1 MIIGSRAQANTFPYI
16 QVNNSTSRVEHEA
29 STSKIEE
36 EQLFYF
42 LQRGIDLESA
52 ISLMVSGFCKEV
64 FSELP
69 MEFALEADRLLS
81 LKLEGSV
88 G

>member
-1 MIIGSRAQANTFPYI
+1 MK
-16 QVNNSTSRVEHEA
+16 
-29 STSKIEE
+29 SKF
-36 EQLFYF
+36 FYF

-52 ISLMVSGFCKEV
+52 VSLIISGFCREV

-69 MEFALEADRLLS
+69 MEFALEADRLLN
-81 LKLEGSV
+81 LKLEGTV

>member
-1 MIIGSRAQANTFPYI
+1 MIL
-16 QVNNSTSRVEHEA
+16 
-29 STSKIEE
+29 
-36 EQLFYF
+36 QLFYF
-42 LQRGIDLESA
+42 LQRGIDMESA
-52 ISLMVSGFCKEV
+52 ISLMISGFCKDV

-81 LKLEGSV
+81 LKLEGTV